1 MTIEY
6 FFPGDIR
13 PVNYARA
20 AARTEQ
26 DIAKEKAV
34 AAAAKKASAAIST
47 PKNTK
52 KKHNQVL
59 TAQTLSTARLS
70 FLSCPFL

>member
-47 PKNTK
+47 PK
-52 KKHNQVL
+52 KKHYQVL
-59 TAQTLSTARLS
+59 TAQTLSTA
-70 FLSCPFL
+70 